1 MLVGSCIVQGGNL
14 FASSMQRGPFAGS
27 AVARN
32 PADGRQPGQLQYG
45 AYPAVKQPG
54 SIDMSPASS
63 GIGMYICTVIH
74 LQQGSV
80 ARKQQCAYSIF
91 LIAHGVCFLVRGS
104 SCVGL
109 VMAEVCCSKNCSCIV
124 HVWPA
129 H

>member
-1 MLVGSCIVQGGNL
+1 M
-14 FASSMQRGPFAGS
+14 FASSIRRGPLAGS

-32 PADGRQPGQLQYG
+32 PANGRQPGLLH
-45 AYPAVKQPG
+45 YPAVKQPG
-54 SIDMSPASS
+54 SIATSPASS